1 MEIEMLLQ
9 DALQDATLKF
19 RDKIK
24 DFNSEINK
32 KTQDFIA
39 NVQEQCAIF
48 HESIKTQAIQEQ
60 IQFTALFEAEDV
72 DAPDQEDE
80 EFNMKLDLFGDKD
93 VLVGSLDT
101 YKEFM
106 ESRIGQ
112 CEKNIRSSITKEW

>member
-1 MEIEMLLQ
+1 M
-9 DALQDATLKF
+9 KF